1 MTSKAIPKNYD
12 YIKKCETLV
21 ALYNQ
26 DYEHVDMSY
35 LKELAEEGFAKLD
48 RDTFSITLLGAKAA
62 RPIMICF
69 DFIDIVMELYGK
81 EVEQLFD
88 GEGVLWTSPTDV
100 EQSSM

>member
-1 MTSKAIPKNYD
+1 MTSPTIPKDYD

-26 DYEHVDMSY
+26 DYERVDMSY
-35 LKELAEEGFAKLD
+35 LKELAGEGFAKLD
-48 RDTFSITLLGAKAA
+48 RDTFSITPLGAKAA

-69 DFIDIVMELYGK
+69 DFIDTVMELYGQ
-81 EVEQLFD
+81 EVEQFLD